1 MDALS
6 VTPIPAFDDNYIWC
20 IHRDQNAVL
29 VDPGYAAPAQR
40 FLRESGFEL
49 TAILVTHHH
58 YDHVNGIAELLSE
71 WPTATVIGPATA
83 SPAITQAVKD
93 GDTVTLFDHSYQV
106 IAVPGH
112 TLDHLAYY
120 QAETGQLFC
129 GDTLFAGGC
138 GRLFEGSPEQMLR
151 SLQRLQD
158 LPAATRV
165 YCAHE
170 YTLANLA
177 FALKAEPENAT
188 LRDRYSVVTEKRER
202 GEITLPSTLAQEC
215 ASNPF
220 LRTDSPSLRARICER
235 EGSDTLSQVE
245 VFAALRGWKDN
256 S

>member
-1 MDALS
+1 MDVLS

-20 IHRDQNAVL
+20 IYRGKNAVL
-29 VDPGYAAPAQR
+29 VDPGDAAPARR
-40 FLRESGFEL
+40 FLHASGLEL

-58 YDHVNGIAELLSE
+58 YDHVNGIADLLSE
-71 WPTATVIGPATA
+71 WPNAAVIGPASA
-83 SPAITQAVKD
+83 SPHVGHAVAD
-93 GDTVTLFDHSYQV
+93 GDTVSLFDHDYQV
-106 IAVPGH
+106 LAVPGH

-120 QAETGQLFC
+120 QPETAQLFC

-138 GRLFEGSPEQMLR
+138 GRLFEGSAEQMLR
-151 SLQRLQD
+151 SLQRLQG

-170 YTLANLA
+170 YTLANLT

-188 LRDRYSVVTEKRER
+188 LRDRYNAVTEQRER

-220 LRTDSPSLRARICER
+220 LRTDSPSVRSRICER
-235 EGSDTLSQVE
+235 EGNNALSQVD

>member
-1 MDALS
+1 MDAVS

-20 IHRDQNAVL
+20 MHRNRQAVL
-29 VDPGYAAPAQR
+29 VDPGEAEPARQ
-40 FLRESGFEL
+40 FLRDAGIEL
-49 TAILVTHHH
+49 TAVLVTHHH
-58 YDHVNGIAELLSE
+58 YDHVNGIAELLAE
-71 WPTATVIGPATA
+71 WPQAVVIGPANA
-83 SPAITQAVKD
+83 CPEIAQAVAD
-93 GDTVTLFDHSYQV
+93 GDCVTLFDRDFQV

-112 TLDHLAYY
+112 TLDHIAYY
-120 QAETGQLFC
+120 QPESAKLFC

-138 GRLFEGSPEQMLR
+138 GRLFEGTPAQMLA
-151 SLQRLQD
+151 SLQRLQG
-158 LPAATRV
+158 LPPETCV

-188 LRDRYSVVTEKRER
+188 LRDRYKVVEQQRER
-202 GEITLPSTLAQEC
+202 GEITLPSTLALEC

-220 LRTDSPSLRARICER
+220 LRTDSPALRSRICDR
-235 EGSDTLSQVE
+235 EGRDTLSQVE